1 MHTDFEEYV
10 QSRSGHLVRFAHV
23 LCGDRHLA
31 EDLVQEVLAK
41 AYPRWRRIADG
52 DPDLYLRRGLVWANS
67 TWWRRRSSRE
77 AAIEQPPDTACG
89 TDFAQ
94 RHAER
99 SVLWQLLATLPR
111 SQRTVLVLR
120 FFEDLDD
127 RQIAEL
133 TGRSPATVRVHAHR
147 GLAQLR
153 SRLAVPVSGTKQAPP
168 PVPVAAVRRRAA
180 QRRQRGIAAGA
191 AALVLIVLALLVPF
205 LLPHTPPPV
214 VTPSPSPSVLPLTP
228 FTAPPLAFPYEPTVL
243 PGPLAGM
250 PSTPAMTDSALV
262 LTFASPTRL
271 WNSAEL
277 RVTAAR
283 PDMAQATE
291 TITIGGTSAFLMR
304 GTAWDSG
311 LQLDLWWQRDGR
323 WLQLTSNSL
332 LTVAQAKVFAE
343 GLRPAARP
351 VTSRLRLGLAPA
363 GYQVWTMRPD
373 GICVRAAAVPAT
385 DPAYVF
391 DTLCVWLQQ
400 AEHIVGAPRLN
411 VGWLPAQ
418 RTGTDERPA
427 LRVFLDDTRMVI
439 IEHDMRLVPLRFE
452 DLIRIAN
459 AITLDGYFPTG

>member
-10 QSRSGHLVRFAHV
+10 QARSGHLVRFAHV
-23 LCGDRHLA
+23 LCGDLHLA
-31 EDLVQEVLAK
+31 EDLVQDVLAK

-52 DPDLYLRRGLVWANS
+52 DPDLYLRRGLIWANS

-77 AAIEQPPDTACG
+77 AAVEQPPDTACG
-89 TDFAQ
+89 ADFAQ

-99 SVLWQLLATLPR
+99 SELWHLLATLPR
-111 SQRTVLVLR
+111 GPRTVLALR

-133 TGRSPATVRVHAHR
+133 MGCSPATVRVHAHR

-153 SRLAVPVSGTKQAPP
+153 LRLAVPVPGAAQTPP
-168 PVPVAAVRRRAA
+168 SVPVAAVRRRAA
-180 QRRQRGIAAGA
+180 QRRHRGIAAGA
-191 AALVLIVLALLVPF
+191 AALVLIVLALLVPL

-214 VTPSPSPSVLPLTP
+214 VTPSPSPSVLPLAP
-228 FTAPPLAFPYEPTVL
+228 FTAAPAAFPYVPTVL

-250 PSTPAMTDSALV
+250 PSTPAVTDSALV
-262 LTFASPTRL
+262 LTFADPTRL
-271 WNSAEL
+271 WNSLEL
-277 RVTAAR
+277 RATDAR
-283 PDMAQATE
+283 PHMPQATE

-304 GTAWDSG
+304 GTAWDQG

-332 LTVAQAKVFAE
+332 LTVAQAQAFAE
-343 GLRPAARP
+343 GLRPGAQP

-363 GYQVWTMRPD
+363 GYQLWSMNPD
-373 GICVRAAAVPAT
+373 WICVRAGTAPAT
-385 DPAYVF
+385 DPASAF
-391 DTLCVWLQQ
+391 DTLCAGLQQ
-400 AEHIVGAPRLN
+400 AEHIVGAPEFT
-411 VGWLPAQ
+411 VGWLSAQ

-452 DLIRIAN
+452 DLIRIAET
-459 AITLDGYFPTG
+459 ITLDGNLLTG

>member
-1 MHTDFEEYV
+1 MPTDFEDYV
-10 QSRSGHLVRFAHV
+10 QTRSGHLVRFAHV

-99 SVLWQLLATLPR
+99 TALWQLLATLPR

-147 GLAQLR
+147 GLTQLR
-153 SRLAVPVSGTKQAPP
+153 SRLAVPVSGAAQVPP
-168 PVPVAAVRRRAA
+168 SVPVAAVQRRAA
-180 QRRQRGIAAGA
+180 QRRHRGIAAGA

-214 VTPSPSPSVLPLTP
+214 VTPSPSVLSLAP
-228 FTAPPLAFPYEPTVL
+228 FTAPPLTFPYEPTVL

-250 PSTPAMTDSALV
+250 PSTVAVTDSAPV

-271 WNSAEL
+271 WNSMDL

-283 PDMAQATE
+283 PGMAQATE
-291 TITIGGTSAFLMR
+291 TTTIGGTQALVMR
-304 GTAWDSG
+304 GTAWDGG

-332 LTVAQAKVFAE
+332 LTVAQARAFAE
-343 GLRPAARP
+343 GLRPAAQP

-363 GYQVWTMRPD
+363 GYQVWSMRPD
-373 GICVRAAAVPAT
+373 RICVRAAEAPAT
-385 DPAYVF
+385 DPAYTF
-391 DTLCVWLQQ
+391 DTLCVGLQQ
-400 AEHIVGAPRLN
+400 AEHAVGAPQLN

-427 LRVFLDDTRMVI
+427 LRVFLDDTRMLI

-452 DLIRIAN
+452 DLIRIAD
-459 AITLDGYFPTG
+459 AITLDGYLPIG